1 MPELGARMLA
11 EIDPEVLLT
20 SGMLRRA
27 AVHLRDRTA
36 SPLADLPA
44 DDEPL
49 ARTIAELVKLA
60 GRAIDHG
67 PERLEH
73 VRLLLERDRLSRAI
87 IRARADGASG
97 ISELARERETVQE
110 AIHGVVTRLEQA
122 V

>member
-1 MPELGARMLA
+1 
-11 EIDPEVLLT
+11 
-20 SGMLRRA
+20 
-27 AVHLRDRTA
+27 VHLRDRTA

-60 GRAIDHG
+60 GRALDHG

-73 VRLLLERDRLSRAI
+73 VRLVLERDRLSRAI
-87 IRARADGASG
+87 IRARADGSSG
-97 ISELARERETVQE
+97 ISELAHERETVLE
-110 AIHGVVTRLEQA
+110 AIRGVVARLETA